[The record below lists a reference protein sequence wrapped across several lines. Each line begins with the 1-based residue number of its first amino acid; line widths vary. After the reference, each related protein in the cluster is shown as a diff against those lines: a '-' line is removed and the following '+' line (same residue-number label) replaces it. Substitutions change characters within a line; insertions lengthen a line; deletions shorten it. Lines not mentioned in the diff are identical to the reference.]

1 MRRELRMSAAT
12 AAVQATE
19 SKTVLL
25 ETNQSFQMDKLEV
38 SYIFSYHI
46 IVEKCYTEP
55 VYLQTSFLSEQTTT
69 STYSVVSI
77 TENRG
82 RLHVMIST

>member
-1 MRRELRMSAAT
+1 MSAAT

-38 SYIFSYHI
+38 KVLFQFYNI
-46 IVEKCYTEP
+46 IVWSSKC
-55 VYLQTSFLSEQTTT
+55 FL
-69 STYSVVSI
+69 YSASVFTDIISI
-77 TENRG
+77 
-82 RLHVMIST
+82 

>member
-1 MRRELRMSAAT
+1 MSAAT

-38 SYIFSYHI
+38 SYISSYHI
-46 IVEKCYTEP
+46 IILLWK
-55 VYLQTSFLSEQTTT
+55 
-69 STYSVVSI
+69 SVRQIQSYRASVFTDI
-77 TENRG
+77 
-82 RLHVMIST
+82 ISV

>member
-1 MRRELRMSAAT
+1 MSAAT

-25 ETNQSFQMDKLEV
+25 ENQSFQMDKLEV
-38 SYIFSYHI
+38 SYISSYHI

>member
-1 MRRELRMSAAT
+1 MSAAT

-25 ETNQSFQMDKLEV
+25 ENQSFQMDKLEV

>member
-1 MRRELRMSAAT
+1 MSAAT
-12 AAVQATE
+12 AAVQATK

-25 ETNQSFQMDKLEV
+25 ENQSFQMDKLEV
-38 SYIFSYHI
+38 SHISSYHI

>member
-1 MRRELRMSAAT
+1 MSAAT

-46 IVEKCYTEP
+46 IVEKC
-55 VYLQTSFLSEQTTT
+55 
-69 STYSVVSI
+69 
-77 TENRG
+77 
-82 RLHVMIST
+82 